1 MLSPSSTNAITY
13 SSVYVKLPQCEL
25 VMRDDVHSDS
35 SCEGLSGSL
44 SKPLD
49 RNAIIFQCFKY

>member
-49 RNAIIFQCFKY
+49 RNAIIF